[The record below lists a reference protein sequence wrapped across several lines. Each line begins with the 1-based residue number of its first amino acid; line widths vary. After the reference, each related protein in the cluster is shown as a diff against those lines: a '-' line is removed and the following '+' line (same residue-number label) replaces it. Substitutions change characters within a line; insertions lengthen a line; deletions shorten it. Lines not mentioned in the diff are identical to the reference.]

1 MIRRVVQIL
10 EVPKCRCDRCRK
22 SGQQPLQLAL
32 TNAPEP
38 AEPPLLPLNDGAIV
52 EATEEVTELP
62 DFNVLVNKMKALMEQ
77 TKA

>member
-1 MIRRVVQIL
+1 
-10 EVPKCRCDRCRK
+10 
-22 SGQQPLQLAL
+22 
-32 TNAPEP
+32 
-38 AEPPLLPLNDGAIV
+38 LLPLNDGAIV